1 MSKKDSETFAGMDG
15 AAKATKEKLES
26 IFSTD
31 DPPEASPEDRTARP
45 QIIGDIA
52 YELAFG
58 GEEAM
63 REPKGTFDTS
73 LTVLRYGMGDGEDF
87 EAAIRVLEDW
97 PKWEPLIEAA
107 GKVDKGR
114 AIRTLAT
121 LLLVYTESEGRIIPA
136 LEKALKDGAVR
147 EIRALLEALPG

>member
-1 MSKKDSETFAGMDG
+1 MS
-15 AAKATKEKLES
+15 
-26 IFSTD
+26 
-31 DPPEASPEDRTARP
+31 
-45 QIIGDIA
+45 
-52 YELAFG
+52 
-58 GEEAM
+58 
-63 REPKGTFDTS
+63 EPKGPFDTS
-73 LTVLRYGMGDGEDF
+73 LTVLRYGIGDGEDF
-87 EAAIRVLEDW
+87 EAAIRVLENW
-97 PKWEPLIEAA
+97 SKWEPLIEAA

>member
-1 MSKKDSETFAGMDG
+1 MS
-15 AAKATKEKLES
+15 
-26 IFSTD
+26 
-31 DPPEASPEDRTARP
+31 
-45 QIIGDIA
+45 
-52 YELAFG
+52 
-58 GEEAM
+58 
-63 REPKGTFDTS
+63 EPKGPFDAARRCRLASWVKS
-73 LTVLRYGMGDGEDF
+73 LPRKGRGLSLVIKELRREYLCTDEDGRLVEPCPCEDYEGCLAKPF
-87 EAAIRVLEDW
+87 IQAIRVLEDW

-147 EIRALLEALPG
+147 EIRALLEALPEEEET